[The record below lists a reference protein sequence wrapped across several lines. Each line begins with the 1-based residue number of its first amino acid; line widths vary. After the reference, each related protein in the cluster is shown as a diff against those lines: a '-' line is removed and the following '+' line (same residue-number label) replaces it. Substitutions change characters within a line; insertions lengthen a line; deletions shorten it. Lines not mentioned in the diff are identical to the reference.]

1 MAEGSKKKLP
11 TAEEFNL
18 RLENQEKWKEAIQFK
33 ERLGESAFH
42 FLSHLSLDQ
51 MDREP
56 GSMEEDYD

>member
-33 ERLGESAFH
+33 ERLGEYAFH
-42 FLSHLSLDQ
+42 SLSHLSLDQ